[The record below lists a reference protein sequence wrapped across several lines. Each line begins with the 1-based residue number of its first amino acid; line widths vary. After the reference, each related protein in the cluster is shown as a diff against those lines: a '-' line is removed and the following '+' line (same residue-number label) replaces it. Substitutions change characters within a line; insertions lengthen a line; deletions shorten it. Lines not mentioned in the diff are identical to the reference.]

1 MNGRNVQAV
10 EGAIGSLFHLEPD
23 HVANSHYKGAQAMRA
38 LATGIIVTVSVG
50 SIALAQQTRSVR
62 EMMNDM
68 RARYGQTFEQC
79 QALATSRGYRL
90 SDDEADG
97 RLVMMFIEGCIM
109 GRQR

>member
-1 MNGRNVQAV
+1 M
-10 EGAIGSLFHLEPD
+10 H
-23 HVANSHYKGAQAMRA
+23 A
-38 LATGIIVTVSVG
+38 LATAIIVTVSVG
-50 SIALAQQTRSVR
+50 STALAQQTRSVR

-90 SDDEADG
+90 SDDEQDG